1 VSTFEFFAALAA
13 AAAVG
18 SIFGMLFGFH
28 CGFVWGRYRIS
39 AHEFWKRG
47 GQL

>member
-1 VSTFEFFAALAA
+1 MSTILFVGYLIAA
-13 AAAVG
+13 A
-18 SIFGMLFGFH
+18 SFGAIGGLLFGFH

-47 GQL
+47 GHV